1 MSIDVNSLKLL
12 AAEKKLP
19 LERLISAIENEV
31 AAAYATLPDH
41 KPHGRAVL
49 NRETGEIV
57 IMFQCLDQM
66 AIASTLLLIIQ
77 RALPN

>member
-1 MSIDVNSLKLL
+1 VSIDINSLKLL

-31 AAAYATLPDH
+31 AAAYAALPEH

-49 NRETGEIV
+49 NRETG
-57 IMFQCLDQM
+57 
-66 AIASTLLLIIQ
+66 
-77 RALPN
+77 